1 MAKVK
6 TETLKTRINSSL
18 PSIARRLIETN
29 KQKRINLGKT
39 GIGFHG
45 NLEKTTAYLRWKAD
59 CSTVSE
65 AIGYIAAEIERE
77 RLYALYRKLFPK
89 EWKKSA
95 ASFTQ
100 TGYNEFHTER
110 EFEFITLVSENY
122 FPLCTWLDWSDF
134 RFDHIP
140 IEPVN
145 LDLCCGEF
153 EWEDFRPCL
162 RFAVAAF
169 LWRGSGFYDMD
180 WHEILS
186 SFNVEVEDLP
196 PIRHENPPYYELEKQ
211 RDNPKI
217 RRFLHLIEFIHH
229 DTGNPF
235 IDTTCCA
242 PVELFEW
249 TEETLDKLKTD
260 YGAISA
266 YFESMDGIDED
277 IEKNALKT
285 FKELISLWNTG
296 QLPTKGRRK
305 KAADKDG
312 DSAGLLI
319 NILADSKEITEPALT
334 F

>member
-6 TETLKTRINSSL
+6 IKTLKTRINGNI
-18 PSIARRLIETN
+18 PSIARRLIAEN
-29 KQKRINLGKT
+29 KHRRESLRQT
-39 GIGFHG
+39 GGGFRG
-45 NLEKTTAYLRWKAD
+45 NLEKTTAYLRWKAS
-59 CSTVSE
+59 CNTISE
-65 AIGYIAAEIERE
+65 AIGYIATEIERE
-77 RLYALYRKLFPK
+77 RIYALYRRLFPK

-95 ASFTQ
+95 ASFVNN
-100 TGYNEFHTER
+100 GYNEHHTER

-122 FPLCTWLDWSDF
+122 FPLCNWLDWSDF

-153 EWEDFRPCL
+153 EWEEFRPCL

-186 SFNVEVEDLP
+186 SFKIEPEDLP
-196 PIRHENPPYYELEKQ
+196 PIRHENPPYRELEKQ
-211 RDNPKI
+211 RDDPKI

-249 TEETLDKLKTD
+249 NAETLEKLKSD
-260 YGAISA
+260 YGAVSA
-266 YFESMDGIDED
+266 YFESMDSLDAS
-277 IEKNALKT
+277 IEKNALAT

-296 QLPTKGRRK
+296 RLPARARRK
-305 KAADKDG
+305 KAADKPET
-312 DSAGLLI
+312 SAGLLI
-319 NILADSKEITEPALT
+319 NILADTAVTAEPALN